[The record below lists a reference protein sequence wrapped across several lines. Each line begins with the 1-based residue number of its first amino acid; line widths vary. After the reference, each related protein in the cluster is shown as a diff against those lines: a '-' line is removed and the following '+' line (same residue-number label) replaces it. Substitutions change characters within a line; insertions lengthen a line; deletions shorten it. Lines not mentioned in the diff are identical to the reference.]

1 MKRLLVAGTV
11 LIASAGMAM
20 AQSKP
25 NANTST
31 GPAMEGGRT
40 QATPGGSAADPSA
53 APANPIPNTAQ
64 RPSGHSGGAVEAGK
78 NQATPGVGG
87 GTDMNPTG
95 SVNPRPSTPARPD
108 AHSGGAIEGGKNQA
122 RP

>member
-1 MKRLLVAGTV
+1 MKRLLLAGTV
-11 LIASAGMAM
+11 LLAATSVAA

-40 QATPGGSAADPSA
+40 QATPGSSAVNPSA

-64 RPSGHSGGAVEAGK
+64 RPSGHTGGAVESGK
-78 NQATPGVGG
+78 NQATPGYEGNV
-87 GTDMNPTG
+87 DMNPTG
-95 SVNPRPSTPARPD
+95 SVNPPPSTPQRPD